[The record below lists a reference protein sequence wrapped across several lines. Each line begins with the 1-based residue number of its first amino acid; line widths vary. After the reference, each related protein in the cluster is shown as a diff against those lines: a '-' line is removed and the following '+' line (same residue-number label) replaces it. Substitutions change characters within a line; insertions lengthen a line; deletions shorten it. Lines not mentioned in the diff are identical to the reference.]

1 MGPYSIGNT
10 TLRITFDFDTPR
22 LGWLYSLSNGVW
34 EQLMTT
40 PTGLKMTIGDLLD
53 RQAERFGDHDAL
65 VHVDWDVRY
74 TYREFRAECDR
85 VARGLL
91 ALGINKG
98 DHVGIWATNYP
109 EWVVAQFATAKIG
122 AVLVTVNPAYR
133 THELEYLLH
142 QSDAV
147 ALVLIGNFRTSD
159 YVAMLNQVAP
169 ELAYATPGQLHCE
182 KLPHLRHVIFVPP
195 YTDADGKA
203 VGGCPPGMF
212 AWGDV
217 RARGE
222 EISPSTLAQRQG
234 ECHPDDV
241 TCIMYTSG
249 TTGNPKGVML
259 THHNLVSNASYVVD
273 GLHFT
278 EEDRLCIPVP
288 FYHCFGSSISTLGC
302 VTRGAA
308 MVLPSEYFDPG
319 KTLVAVE
326 KERCTALHGVPT
338 MFIAE
343 LERPDFDR
351 FDLSCLRTGIM
362 AGSPCPI
369 EVMRQVIDR
378 MGARE
383 MTVAYGLTEA
393 SPVITLT
400 SSDDTIERRGT
411 TVGPAIP
418 QVEVK
423 IADPET
429 GEEAP
434 PGEQGELWARS
445 FMNMKGYYKMP
456 EATDAAID
464 AEGWLHTGD
473 LATVDADGYY
483 KITGRLKDMIIRGGE
498 NVYPREIEEF
508 LYTNP
513 KVADVQVIGV
523 PDQRFGEEIMAWVML
538 KADQEAT
545 AEEIK
550 EFCQG
555 RIAHYKVPRYVKFVS
570 EFPMTVTG
578 KIQKFVMREM
588 SIQELQ
594 LEEAAGIETA

>member
-1 MGPYSIGNT
+1 
-10 TLRITFDFDTPR
+10 
-22 LGWLYSLSNGVW
+22 
-34 EQLMTT
+34 MTT
-40 PTGLKMTIGDLLD
+40 PTGFKTTIGDLLD
-53 RQAERFGDHDAL
+53 RQAEQFGDNDAL
-65 VHVDWDVRY
+65 IHVDWDVRY

-85 VARGLL
+85 VARGLM

-133 THELEYLLH
+133 THELEYLLQ
-142 QSDAV
+142 QSDV
-147 ALVLIGNFRTSD
+147 AALILIGNFRTSD
-159 YVAMLNQVAP
+159 YVAMLGQVVP
-169 ELAYATPGQLHCE
+169 ELAHSIPGQLHCE
-182 KLPHLRHVIFVPP
+182 KLPHLRNVIFVPP
-195 YTDADGKA
+195 YAEA
-203 VGGCPPGMF
+203 GGFPARECPPGMF
-212 AWGDV
+212 AWSDIQ
-217 RARGE
+217 ARGE
-222 EISPSTLAQRQG
+222 EISPAALARRQR
-234 ECHPDDV
+234 ECRPDDV
-241 TCIMYTSG
+241 ACIMYTSG
-249 TTGNPKGVML
+249 TTGNPKGAML
-259 THHNLVSNASYVVD
+259 THHNLVSNASYVAD
-273 GLHFT
+273 GLRFT
-278 EEDRLCIPVP
+278 EADRLCIPVP

-308 MVLPSEYFDPG
+308 MVVPSEYFDPG
-319 KTLVAVE
+319 KTLAAVE

-343 LERPDFDR
+343 LEHPDFDR
-351 FDLSCLRTGIM
+351 FDLGPLHTGMM

-383 MTVAYGLTEA
+383 MTVGYGLTEA

-400 SSDDTIERRGT
+400 SSDDIIERRVA

-418 QVEVK
+418 HVEVR
-423 IADPET
+423 IADPDT
-429 GEEAP
+429 GGGLP
-434 PGEQGELWARS
+434 TGEQGELWARS

-456 EATDAAID
+456 EATGAAID

-483 KITGRLKDMIIRGGE
+483 RITGRLKDMIIRGGE

-523 PDQRFGEEIMAWVML
+523 PDPRFGEEIMAWVML
-538 KADQEAT
+538 KAEQEAT

-550 EFCQG
+550 EFCRG
-555 RIAHYKVPRYVKFVS
+555 RIAYYKVPRYVRFVS

-578 KIQKFVMREM
+578 KIQKFVMREI
-588 SIQELQ
+588 SIRELQ

>member
-1 MGPYSIGNT
+1 MTN
-10 TLRITFDFDTPR
+10 
-22 LGWLYSLSNGVW
+22 SLSSR
-34 EQLMTT
+34 
-40 PTGLKMTIGDLLD
+40 MTIGDLLD
-53 RQAERFGDHDAL
+53 QQAERYGDNDAL

-74 TYREFRAECDR
+74 TYQEFRDECDR
-85 VARGLL
+85 VARGLM

-133 THELEYLLH
+133 THELEYLLQ
-142 QSDAV
+142 QSDAA
-147 ALVLIGNFRTSD
+147 ALMLIGNFRTSD
-159 YVAMLNQVAP
+159 YVTMLNEVVP
-169 ELAYATPGQLHCE
+169 ELADSAPGQLHSE
-182 KLPHLRHVIFVPP
+182 KLSHLRNVIFIPP
-195 YTDADGKA
+195 YGEGDDVADGE
-203 VGGCPPGMF
+203 CPPGMV
-212 AWGDV
+212 AWDDM
-217 RARGE
+217 RNRGE
-222 EISPSTLAQRQG
+222 EISPAALAQRQA

-241 TCIMYTSG
+241 ICIMYTSG

-259 THHNLVSNASYVVD
+259 THHNLVSNASYVVE
-273 GLHFT
+273 GLRFT
-278 EEDRLCIPVP
+278 EADRLCIPVP

-302 VTRGAA
+302 VTRGSA
-308 MVLPSEYFDPG
+308 MVVPSEYFDPG

-338 MFIAE
+338 MFIAQ
-343 LERPDFDR
+343 LEHPDFDG
-351 FDLSCLRTGIM
+351 FDLGSLRTGIM

-378 MGARE
+378 MGAKE
-383 MTVAYGLTEA
+383 MTVGYGLTEA

-400 SSDDTIERRGT
+400 SSDDTIERRVT
-411 TVGPAIP
+411 TVGPVIP

-429 GEEAP
+429 GREMPA
-434 PGEQGELWARS
+434 GEQGELCSRS

-456 EATDAAID
+456 EATAAAID

-473 LATVDADGYY
+473 LATVDDDGYY

-538 KADQEAT
+538 KAEQEAT
-545 AEEIK
+545 EEEIK
-550 EFCQG
+550 EFCRG

-578 KIQKFVMREM
+578 KIQKFVMRET
-588 SIQELQ
+588 SIQELHLQ
-594 LEEAAGIETA
+594 EAAGIETA